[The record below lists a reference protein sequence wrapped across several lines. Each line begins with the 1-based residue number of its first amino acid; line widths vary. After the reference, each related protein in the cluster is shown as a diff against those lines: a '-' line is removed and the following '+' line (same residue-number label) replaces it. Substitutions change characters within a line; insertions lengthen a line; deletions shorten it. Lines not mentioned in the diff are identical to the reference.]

1 MPGCWPRDVYKRQS
15 LNKPYRR
22 FCKDVGLHRVPI
34 RQPDDLRCAIFKIE
48 PNFAPF
54 AVVVRLIQ
62 VDSGGYFFV
71 PFAALD
77 LFQRH
82 GMDKAAFQQLQPQ
95 LV

>member
-1 MPGCWPRDVYKRQS
+1 MYRIAVFAKMLDFIVSPSAS
-15 LNKPYRR
+15 LT
-22 FCKDVGLHRVPI
+22 I
-34 RQPDDLRCAIFKIE
+34 SRCAIFKIE

-62 VDSGGYFFV
+62 VDSGGLFFV